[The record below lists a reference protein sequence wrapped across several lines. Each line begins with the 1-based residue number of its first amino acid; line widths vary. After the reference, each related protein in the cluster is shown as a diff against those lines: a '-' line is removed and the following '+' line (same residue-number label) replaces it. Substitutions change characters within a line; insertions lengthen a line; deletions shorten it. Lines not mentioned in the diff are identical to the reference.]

1 MREACELIVSKLSV
15 QWKTP
20 KISSV
25 LFFFSSSPA
34 AFMSFMVLF
43 LSCSPHIPPL
53 YLWLFQCCL
62 CPKLNSA
69 LASAVPL
76 PAGDG
81 ERGIRGCKGSS
92 FFWKMILF

>member
-15 QWKTP
+15 QWKTA
-20 KISSV
+20 KISLV
-25 LFFFSSSPA
+25 LFRFFFPA

-43 LSCSPHIPPL
+43 LSCSLHVPPL
-53 YLWLFQCCL
+53 YLWLFQCCVSL
-62 CPKLNSA
+62 SSA

-81 ERGIRGCKGSS
+81 ERGVRGCKGSS
-92 FFWKMILF
+92 FFWTMILF